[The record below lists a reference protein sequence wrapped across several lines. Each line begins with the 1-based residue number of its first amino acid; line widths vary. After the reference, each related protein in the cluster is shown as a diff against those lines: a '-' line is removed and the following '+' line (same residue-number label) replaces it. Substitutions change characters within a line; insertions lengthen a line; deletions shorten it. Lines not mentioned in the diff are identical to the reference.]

1 MAKKMVLVDKPHLEE
16 LMIRDLQDRE
26 ASKWMRP
33 ADEKL
38 KTDLN
43 AQIKNELLNLLS
55 SDDIKAKMYN
65 QQLQRFL
72 NLKKQQP
79 IVEPAFEEEEEIK
92 ERPKRRKRSAVHVM
106 KTRSTKRKPIK
117 KLQWEEW

>member
-1 MAKKMVLVDKPHLEE
+1 LLQSSAVSSEAEMAKKMVLVDKPHLEE

-26 ASKWMRP
+26 ASKWMKP

-43 AQIKNELLNLLS
+43 VQIKNELLNLLS

-79 IVEPAFEEEEEIK
+79 IVEEEEQIE
-92 ERPKRRKRSAVHVM
+92 ERPK
-106 KTRSTKRKPIK
+106 TTKRR
-117 KLQWEEW
+117 

>member
-26 ASKWMRP
+26 ASKWTRP
-33 ADEKL
+33 ADETL
-38 KTDLN
+38 KTNLN
-43 AQIKNELLNLLS
+43 AQIKNELVNLLA

-72 NLKKQQP
+72 NLKKQQSA
-79 IVEPAFEEEEEIK
+79 VEPQLEEEEK
-92 ERPKRRKRSAVHVM
+92 PPKSSKRSKRPAVHVM
-106 KTRSTKRKPIK
+106 KTRSAKRKPTKKIK
-117 KLQWEEW
+117 WEEW

>member
-1 MAKKMVLVDKPHLEE
+1 MVLVDKPHLEE

-43 AQIKNELLNLLS
+43 VQIKNELLNLLS

-79 IVEPAFEEEEEIK
+79 IVEQEEEQIE
-92 ERPKRRKRSAVHVM
+92 ERPKTTKRRKQSAVHAM
-106 KTRSTKRKPIK
+106 KTRSTKRKPK
-117 KLQWEEW
+117 KNLQWEELK